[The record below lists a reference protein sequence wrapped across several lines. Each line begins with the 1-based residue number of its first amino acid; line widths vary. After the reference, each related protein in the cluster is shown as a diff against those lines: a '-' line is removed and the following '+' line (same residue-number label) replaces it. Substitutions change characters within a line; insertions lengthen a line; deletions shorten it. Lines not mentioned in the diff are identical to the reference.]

1 MKYCPNCGTAV
12 NDGSAFCPNCGMRVG
27 GSPSSYSTPVMED
40 APAAPGYSPLPYGGA
55 DSYGSAESYGSADPY
70 GGSPPY
76 GSPAPYGGSPY
87 GAPSAGA
94 APVGQLKTNRGL
106 LKLILLNFLTLGI
119 YGLVVMSNIS
129 SDINL
134 IAGRYD
140 GRKTMHYCLVLFIFS
155 WLTLGIYPVIWTHQ
169 LCSRIGN
176 ELRRRGIAYYD
187 FDASTFWLWGVLG
200 SLIVVGPFIYTHKLL
215 KAMNLLAAN
224 YNIRG

>member
-12 NDGSAFCPNCGMRVG
+12 NDGSAFCSNCGMSVG

-40 APAAPGYSPLPYGGA
+40 APAAPGYTPSPYGGA

-70 GGSPPY
+70 GGSAPY
-76 GSPAPYGGSPY
+76 GNPDPYGGSPY

-134 IAGRYD
+134 IAAAASPTTSTQAPSGC
-140 GRKTMHYCLVLFIFS
+140 GAFS
-155 WLTLGIYPVIWTHQ
+155 AV
-169 LCSRIGN
+169 
-176 ELRRRGIAYYD
+176 
-187 FDASTFWLWGVLG
+187 
-200 SLIVVGPFIYTHKLL
+200 
-215 KAMNLLAAN
+215 
-224 YNIRG
+224 

>member
-1 MKYCPNCGTAV
+1 MSRQKTRSEQQNTDIRKKAPVTVYRGLFV
-12 NDGSAFCPNCGMRVG
+12 N
-27 GSPSSYSTPVMED
+27 
-40 APAAPGYSPLPYGGA
+40 
-55 DSYGSAESYGSADPY
+55 
-70 GGSPPY
+70 
-76 GSPAPYGGSPY
+76 
-87 GAPSAGA
+87 GA
-94 APVGQLKTNRGL
+94 ADYRRRRSSCPELKTNRGL

-176 ELRRRGIAYYD
+176 ELRRRGIAYD

>member
-27 GSPSSYSTPVMED
+27 GSPSPYSTPVMED
-40 APAAPGYSPLPYGGA
+40 APAAPGYTPSPYGGA

-70 GGSPPY
+70 DGSPPY

-87 GAPSAGA
+87 GVSSAGA

-119 YGLVVMSNIS
+119 YGLVVMSNIR
-129 SDINL
+129 SD
-134 IAGRYD
+134 
-140 GRKTMHYCLVLFIFS
+140 CLVLFIFS

-176 ELRRRGIAYYD
+176 ELRRRGIAYD

-200 SLIVVGPFIYTHKLL
+200 SLIVVGPFIYTHELL

>member
-1 MKYCPNCGTAV
+1 
-12 NDGSAFCPNCGMRVG
+12 
-27 GSPSSYSTPVMED
+27 
-40 APAAPGYSPLPYGGA
+40 
-55 DSYGSAESYGSADPY
+55 
-70 GGSPPY
+70 
-76 GSPAPYGGSPY
+76 
-87 GAPSAGA
+87 
-94 APVGQLKTNRGL
+94 
-106 LKLILLNFLTLGI
+106 
-119 YGLVVMSNIS
+119 MSNIS

-134 IAGRYD
+134 IASRYD

-176 ELRRRGIAYYD
+176 ELRRRGIAYD

>member
-1 MKYCPNCGTAV
+1 
-12 NDGSAFCPNCGMRVG
+12 
-27 GSPSSYSTPVMED
+27 MED
-40 APAAPGYSPLPYGGA
+40 APAAPGYTPSPYGG
-55 DSYGSAESYGSADPY
+55 AESYGSADPY
-70 GGSPPY
+70 GGSAPY

-176 ELRRRGIAYYD
+176 ELRRRGIAYD

>member
-12 NDGSAFCPNCGMRVG
+12 NDGSAFCSNCGMSVG

-40 APAAPGYSPLPYGGA
+40 APAAPGYSPSPYGGA

-70 GGSPPY
+70 GGSAPY

-176 ELRRRGIAYYD
+176 ELRRRGIAYD